1 MQARL
6 RAAGENHVVRQQFN
20 ANENLPAIG
29 ILDLDRCVHQHSQC
43 RHERIAARFSAKEVS
58 LPNLQS

>member
-6 RAAGENHVVRQQFN
+6 RATGENHVVRQQFN

-29 ILDLDRCVHQHSQC
+29 ILNLDCRVHQHSQC
-43 RHERIAARFSAKEVS
+43 RHERVAARFGAEKVS